1 MSRKNDEMNIITMQS
16 DRNHLVIKEEHVK
29 SKEEMENMQL
39 SFSMF
44 KEKADMY
51 SSQDNSLI
59 EDL

>member
-1 MSRKNDEMNIITMQS
+1 MSRKNDDMNIITMQS

-44 KEKADMY
+44 KEKADM
-51 SSQDNSLI
+51 
-59 EDL
+59 